1 MPRKDGITAFF
12 SSNLLTGSR
21 LNRQN
26 NCMDQG
32 LDLIELLNIEYQ
44 RRCEKNKS
52 YSLRAYARDLS
63 VQPATLS
70 HIMRRKRPPA
80 KRLNK
85 KSMMPLN
92 YQLNR
97 EAI

>member
-1 MPRKDGITAFF
+1 M
-12 SSNLLTGSR
+12 N
-21 LNRQN
+21 
-26 NCMDQG
+26 QG

-70 HIMRRKRPPA
+70 HIMRRKRAAGPEI
-80 KRLNK
+80 KQK
-85 KSMMPLN
+85 KLRCFKA
-92 YQLNR
+92 LC
-97 EAI
+97 